1 MAQSIYVAFAETF
14 PDSYK
19 QFSDDFKEF
28 LLQVVFEWMTGTTF
42 LFTHGKDFKT
52 SHVPCYTIAYS
63 SLLFHFFSCVFARS
77 MVSKDNYW
85 KSLVDV
91 HKL

>member
-42 LFTHGKDFKT
+42 LFTHCKDFKT

-63 SLLFHFFSCVFARS
+63 SLLFHFFMCLQ
-77 MVSKDNYW
+77 DQW
-85 KSLVDV
+85 
-91 HKL
+91 